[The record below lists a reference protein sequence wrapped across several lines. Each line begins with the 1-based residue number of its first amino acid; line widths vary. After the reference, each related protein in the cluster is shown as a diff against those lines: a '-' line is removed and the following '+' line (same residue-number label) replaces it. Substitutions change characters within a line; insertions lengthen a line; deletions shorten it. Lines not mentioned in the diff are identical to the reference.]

1 MRSGILKM
9 FVFCKKSKQ
18 MLDKTSKN
26 KLKFIVAGKLAPSPS
41 IKFLL
46 LLLMSMYQ
54 KCQDCEVIL
63 ILILINDI

>member
-1 MRSGILKM
+1 
-9 FVFCKKSKQ
+9 
-18 MLDKTSKN
+18 MLDKTSK
-26 KLKFIVAGKLAPSPS
+26 KLKFIVAGKLGPSPS

-63 ILILINDI
+63 ILINDI